1 MGWGVLEL
9 LCLVFDALFRRNS
22 GAVRGRLTALP
33 ALLHAGALCTLRLVA
48 CLRGDWYRRWQE
60 KLAHR
65 GVHWQDMTFAR
76 FSLPHVV
83 YLRLSLFVHHS
94 YVGRTAVGMVQR
106 EHARIRKFHQRRM
119 VNVEPAILWWSHN
132 RSFFRFSRSRCCAA
146 IPLSRMKPTG
156 STRRS
161 KKQL

>member
-9 LCLVFDALFRRNS
+9 LCLVFDALFRRGSN
-22 GAVRGRLTALP
+22 AVRGRLTVLP

-48 CLRGDWYRRWQE
+48 CLRGDRYRRWQE

-132 RSFFRFSRSRCCAA
+132 RSFFSVFPDPGAVLQSRS
-146 IPLSRMKPTG
+146 PG
-156 STRRS
+156 
-161 KKQL
+161 